1 MSDSLWRC
9 YWRVWKK
16 TFVYEGRA
24 PRREFWTF
32 FLANLFL
39 WMVVVFAGL
48 YWFIS
53 QYGYSLDA
61 IARWAL
67 YVYVPLNVLSLIL
80 LFPSV
85 AVGIRRMHDIG
96 HSGWWFGGIVLTN
109 WLVIP
114 VITTFIDDELFRVAG
129 SFLTLILLIV
139 LICLCCFP
147 SKVTEQPHSSVIM
160 Q

>member
-1 MSDSLWRC
+1 MSDSLWSC

-16 TFVYEGRA
+16 TFVYEGNA

-32 FLANLFL
+32 FLANFFL
-39 WMVVVFAGL
+39 VAVAIFATL

-53 QYGYSLDA
+53 QYGDSLDA
-61 IARWAL
+61 MLKWVI
-67 YVYVPLNVLSLIL
+67 YIYIPLRVISFIF

-114 VITTFIDDELFRVAG
+114 VITAFINDELFRVIGA
-129 SFLTLILLIV
+129 FLTLILFIV

-147 SKVTEQPHSSVIM
+147 SKVTTQPHSTVIT